1 MNTVFILLHYQI
13 QTSYKED
20 VNIMKS
26 NIKSDSLN
34 KIVNHVFDELK
45 NNKVDLVKAIACIA
59 VMSYE
64 TGYNNAVEE
73 LKQRGK
79 LV

>member
-1 MNTVFILLHYQI
+1 MEY
-13 QTSYKED
+13 
-20 VNIMKS
+20 

-73 LKQRGK
+73 LKQRGEN
-79 LV
+79 